1 MLCVICSKELTGRQ
15 TSVCSRTCSIKHN
28 GNKRREAGKLRK
40 ENMTP
45 EAYARKS
52 AAGKRDSDKHRS
64 SRLALR
70 VCAVCGETRWI
81 NKTHAKTR
89 LTCSAVC
96 YSYLQLPNGWS
107 KSTDMVT
114 YTESAEVAKKPVSLT
129 KPRVIKPQGPWFR
142 AGYCRICACAFVSRK
157 FDTFC
162 SETCRRELR
171 TRRRESWISASHRK
185 SLYERDGW
193 TCLICYEP
201 VSVDRYSHE
210 TYNPHYPSLDHIVPK
225 SLGGTHDDSNLRTA
239 HVHCNSLRGTGIT
252 VKLDSLVST

>member
-1 MLCVICSKELTGRQ
+1 MTCVICSKKLTGRQ

-45 EAYARKS
+45 EAYA
-52 AAGKRDSDKHRS
+52 KRVLVNKKDREKHRL

-114 YTESAEVAKKPVSLT
+114 YTKSAEVAKKPVSLT

-142 AGYCRICACAFVSRK
+142 AGYCRICACAFVSKIGR
-157 FDTFC
+157 
-162 SETCRRELR
+162 
-171 TRRRESWISASHRK
+171 
-185 SLYERDGW
+185 
-193 TCLICYEP
+193 
-201 VSVDRYSHE
+201 
-210 TYNPHYPSLDHIVPK
+210 
-225 SLGGTHDDSNLRTA
+225 A
-239 HVHCNSLRGTGIT
+239 HV
-252 VKLDSLVST
+252 